1 MELRQGPKLA
11 ETMRKLLDIEQNGHR
26 VTRYF
31 QDYDDAGKKI
41 FVIHNTEDVEP
52 VFKKAKFL
60 KENSGKTFRFKASIP
75 LNVINEV
82 CKIKATEWGITKRE
96 AFAEIIINE
105 TGRSKNVWKVLT
117 EGRDFRKLQGV

>member
-1 MELRQGPKLA
+1 M
-11 ETMRKLLDIEQNGHR
+11 KLLDIEQSGHR

-41 FVIHNTEDVEP
+41 IVIHNTEDVEP

-75 LNVINEV
+75 FNILDEAL
-82 CKIKATEWGITKRE
+82 KIKAAEWGITKRE
-96 AFAEIIINE
+96 AFSEIVIGE
-105 TGRSKNVWKVLT
+105 TNRAQKVVKVLT